1 MCPMKR
7 FAMLFAL
14 CCILFAACDKETGGN
29 EPQKVAVESVIV
41 DPTSIE
47 LGINEEVELNVEVLP
62 VDADYAIE
70 WITTNA
76 DVVAVT
82 DGRIKGIAP
91 GTAIIMAKAGDKT
104 GSCTVSVVGIPVESV
119 TLDYHEF
126 EIEEGNNFTF
136 SATVLPENADN
147 KSIIWSSSA
156 PDIVRVNGAGQIT
169 ALRGG
174 VATITA
180 KAGKQ
185 TDECVVTVT
194 AAPLGVGYYY
204 YSDGTWSQ
212 SLDPT
217 RTPIGIVFYVGD
229 ITESDPTLKAD
240 HPNCIHGLV
249 VALDE
254 INGIPWQRNYK
265 TTIDENTEEVL
276 AEGYDDTI
284 GRWLEINTDFETIT
298 SGYEMGDKL
307 NRPMGYHNTKA
318 IEAFNNAEGN
328 QQWRVTAVDWIV
340 EYRTKVA
347 APEQSSGWYLG
358 SSKEM
363 SLLVSGE
370 YDKNIWDI
378 GESGTSIQNKKDIN
392 EKIAMIEGATQIG
405 VAIPV
410 MMFYW
415 TSTEFT
421 WEFAGGMLPLN
432 GRTLQMFKGD
442 DQAFY
447 SARAILAF

>member
-1 MCPMKR
+1 MKR
-7 FAMLFAL
+7 FASLITIFGMLFV
-14 CCILFAACDKETGGN
+14 ACDKEQ
-29 EPQKVAVESVIV
+29 EPIETPDTIAVESVVVTPESCELTV
-41 DPTSIE
+41 DGEAQLS
-47 LGINEEVELNVEVLP
+47 VEVLP
-62 VDADYAIE
+62 ADAEYTLE
-70 WITTNA
+70 WISTNSDIVTVA
-76 DVVAVT
+76 DGT
-82 DGRIKGIAP
+82 IKGIAP
-91 GTAIIMAKAGDKT
+91 GTAIVMAKAGDKT
-104 GSCTVSVVGIPVESV
+104 GNCTVTVVGTPVESI
-119 TLDYHEF
+119 TLNYHEL
-126 EIEEGNNFTF
+126 ELDEGSAFTL
-136 SATVLPENADN
+136 SATITPEDADN
-147 KSIIWSSSA
+147 KSILWSSSA
-156 PDIVRVNGAGQIT
+156 PDVVKVNGAGNLT
-169 ALRGG
+169 ALRPGL
-174 VATITA
+174 AIITA
-180 KAGKQ
+180 KAGNC
-185 TDECVVTVT
+185 TDECAVRVN
-194 AAPLGVGYYY
+194 AAPLAVGDFY
-204 YSDGTWSQ
+204 YSDGSWSQ

-217 RTPIGIVFYVGD
+217 RTPIGVVFYVGD
-229 ITESDPTLKAD
+229 ITETDPTLKAD
-240 HPNCIHGLV
+240 HPNCTHGLV

-254 INGIPWQRNYK
+254 TNGIPWQRNYK

-276 AEGYDDTI
+276 AEGYDDTV

-370 YDKNIWDI
+370 YNKNIWDI
-378 GESGTSIQNKKDIN
+378 GESGTSIQNKEDIN

-421 WEFAGGMLPLN
+421 WEFAGGMLPMN

-442 DQAFY
+442 DQIFY